1 MKRMLLRALVALF
14 LLSGRTPLA
23 AQSVDSC
30 RYALFGSVLDEHDGQ
45 PLPFSNIVVEET
57 QGGAIA
63 SEDGSFRLEG
73 FCRGTYTLVFSHIG
87 CGSRRVSVQIPVDS
101 ALTLYLEHH
110 AEMLEG
116 ITVIAAPK
124 LSPHVSSSSSLE
136 GVALE
141 RLAGQSLA
149 ASLSSM
155 AGVETLQTGP
165 TIAKPVIHGL
175 HSSRVLIFNNGL
187 EQEGQEWGTDHAPEI
202 DPFTAD
208 RLTVIKGTGAV
219 RYGLGALGGVVLVEP
234 APLPRESGLGGR
246 LQLVGMTN
254 GGLGAISGR
263 LQGGSKKWA
272 GFGWRVQGTYRI
284 AGDAHA
290 PEYQLT
296 NTGLRENNLSLGL
309 GWQREAFSLETYYS
323 RFYTELGILRSAHIG
338 NLTDLQ
344 AALASGEPQIVED
357 FSYSIQNPRQQVVH
371 DLFKLRGN
379 WQLGNAG
386 ALEAQ
391 YGLQRNHRQE
401 FDIRR
406 GDRSDIP
413 ALDLELTTHNQEI
426 VFTHRPWWDR
436 WKGSIGLTG
445 SYNRNRNVPGTGTK
459 PLIPWYNNLE
469 AGLFWVEKWLQE
481 KYELEFGLRY
491 DHRYLKA
498 KTFDDQQE
506 LVITRLNYQG
516 FTASLGGRYHLTER
530 WTLRLNLGTAIRPP
544 NVSEL
549 FSDGLHHAIA
559 SIEEGNVDLSPERS
573 AKAVLNLTHE
583 NDDRFRLELD
593 GYYQLIDRYIFLQP
607 EPELRLTI
615 RGAFPVFTYR
625 QTDATLAGFDAY
637 VQFRLLSH
645 LFLEGKGSLVRGFD
659 RGADDDLIF
668 LPPPRGELHLK
679 YVLAA
684 AGRVKDLQFDLGVR
698 RSWEQK
704 HFPEGVDFVPP
715 PSAYT
720 LLTAGFSMNYLLGA
734 HPLGIHLRI
743 DNLLDTP
750 YREYLNRLRYYA
762 DEAGR
767 NVELRLSY
775 EF

>member
-1 MKRMLLRALVALF
+1 
-14 LLSGRTPLA
+14 
-23 AQSVDSC
+23 
-30 RYALFGSVLDEHDGQ
+30 
-45 PLPFSNIVVEET
+45 
-57 QGGAIA
+57 
-63 SEDGSFRLEG
+63 
-73 FCRGTYTLVFSHIG
+73 
-87 CGSRRVSVQIPVDS
+87 
-101 ALTLYLEHH
+101 
-110 AEMLEG
+110 
-116 ITVIAAPK
+116 
-124 LSPHVSSSSSLE
+124 
-136 GVALE
+136 
-141 RLAGQSLA
+141 
-149 ASLSSM
+149 
-155 AGVETLQTGP
+155 
-165 TIAKPVIHGL
+165 
-175 HSSRVLIFNNGL
+175 
-187 EQEGQEWGTDHAPEI
+187 
-202 DPFTAD
+202 
-208 RLTVIKGTGAV
+208 
-219 RYGLGALGGVVLVEP
+219 
-234 APLPRESGLGGR
+234 
-246 LQLVGMTN
+246 
-254 GGLGAISGR
+254 
-263 LQGGSKKWA
+263 
-272 GFGWRVQGTYRI
+272 FGWRVQGTYRI
-284 AGDAHA
+284 AGDARA